1 MKNTKYRDAITGEKI
16 DLKNRIVH
24 DHDLDDYTGQ
34 AETFF
39 HPLNQKGWIEVNEP
53 RSGSGLVIFYII
65 YSRIFVFNFHA
76 IGSDIVY
83 AIGTG
88 HTVWPF
94 SGYTSF
100 S

>member
-53 RSGSGLVIFYII
+53 RSGSGLGQFFKYVNPQAPDRFTP
-65 YSRIFVFNFHA
+65 SRVRCAENC
-76 IGSDIVY
+76 GS
-83 AIGTG
+83 ALTHRLFGKK
-88 HTVWPF
+88 
-94 SGYTSF
+94 
-100 S
+100 

>member
-53 RSGSGLVIFYII
+53 RSGSGF
-65 YSRIFVFNFHA
+65 
-76 IGSDIVY
+76 
-83 AIGTG
+83 G
-88 HTVWPF
+88 HLYNINNNLLIQEF
-94 SGYTSF
+94 SF
-100 S
+100 